1 MNINIKSPKIQ
12 IILLLATLAGVGVF
26 TGDPA
31 AKLWVLTYGILAA
44 VFTEWMLW
52 GKAKPQMLQ
61 SAVITGSIIGMLSSP
76 GTNLMF
82 VWLAAFAAISS
93 KRFIQIQGN
102 HVFNPAALGLFI
114 AGLALS
120 NQVNWWGSSLSPVI
134 IVRAGIILLRLKRLE
149 MTFAYIT
156 GRVLFAMLVGVPLS
170 GALMLPNFFFA
181 FIMLIEPKTSPSKRG
196 EQLVFGLGCG
206 ALSTIAA
213 NLIPQYETD
222 LAALLIMN
230 LLRKP
235 IRMIFNR
242 KTISTE
248 RQHEI

>member
-1 MNINIKSPKIQ
+1 MNVNIKSPKIQ
-12 IILLLATLAGVGVF
+12 IILLLTMLAIIGLF

-31 AKLWVLTYGILAA
+31 VKLLVLTYGILTA

-52 GKAKPQMLQ
+52 GKVKPQMLQ

-76 GTNLMF
+76 GSNLMF
-82 VWLAAFAAISS
+82 VWLAAFAAIIS
-93 KRFIQIQGN
+93 KRLIQIWGS
-102 HVFNPAALGLFI
+102 HIFNPAAWGLFL

-120 NQVNWWGSSLSPVI
+120 NQVNWWGASMPPVI
-134 IVRAGIILLRLKRLE
+134 ILGAGIILLRLKRLE
-149 MTFAYIT
+149 MTFAYII
-156 GRVLFAMLVGVPLS
+156 GRVLSAMLVGIPFS
-170 GALMLPNFFFA
+170 GALMLPNLFFA

-213 NLIPQYETD
+213 NAISQYEAD

-230 LLRKP
+230 LMRKP

-248 RQHEI
+248 RQHEN